1 MSATRLS
8 PDGPGRWRL
17 DGVLDLTTV
26 NRLAREGETL
36 LRGATAIEIDLVGVS
51 AANSA
56 GLALLLEWLDLAG
69 ARGVALRY
77 ANLPDSLRRIAA
89 FSNILELL
97 PVSTTPAMAA
107 RSS

>member
-8 PDGPGRWRL
+8 ETGPGRWRL
-17 DGVLDLTTV
+17 DGVLDLATV
-26 NRLAREGETL
+26 SRLTREGEAL
-36 LRGATAIEIDLVGVS
+36 LGVS
-51 AANSA
+51 ASVEVDLDGVRAANSA
-56 GLALLLEWLDLAG
+56 GLALLLEWLDLAR
-69 ARGVALRY
+69 ARGVALSY

-97 PVSTTPAMAA
+97 PVSTTPAAA